1 MYVGSHLLMRK
12 KISVKVNDFGDI
24 YFVMEYR
31 TLSTTVAVSVMS
43 AVGARLPWQ
52 IV

>member
-31 TLSTTVAVSVMS
+31 TLLAVSVMS
-43 AVGARLPWQ
+43 AVGARVLRQ